1 LKDLPTEAELHEQFF
16 HAWRNWMNWVSFN
29 PQKRRAL
36 VQLGISDEITSESR
50 ATGHKIMAPVAGLLG
65 RCRASGPMQK
75 APMEFV
81 VAVMNSVAE
90 ATMDFMIQ
98 DPANAKKHSKEG
110 FDALWRMLR

>member
-1 LKDLPTEAELHEQFF
+1 VSAELHEQFF
-16 HAWRNWMNWVSFN
+16 HAWRNWMNWVFSN

-36 VQLGISDEITSESR
+36 VQLGVSDEITAETR
-50 ATGHKIMAPVAGLLG
+50 GVGHKTMAPVGELLERG
-65 RCRASGPMQK
+65 RANGAMQK